1 MSDIFL
7 GYFRVYYGQE
17 GMGKSITLIKT
28 FKYNYNHDLF
38 GTLYIHCKCLFNYYH
53 KNFSKMKKILK
64 DEIKFLFEKEF
75 NKYKDC
81 CKFIDSSL
89 NNNNFFEIIINII
102 NKFCNNKSKEYIFI
116 FDQYKT
122 EYDLNKDLNKLNENL
137 IKKNKKYGI
146 IVCCSMDNESVRML
160 KIKNLSKNL
169 FGEKELEE
177 NNDNIIIKEIK
188 EIFDISN
195 LTIDNGGRYDKTL
208 NKIGKNLKNYIIL
221 KDYSRNNNYNGM
233 EKYITSLKQKIT
245 DNLINFFKLNK
256 KVKEDEEEN
265 LINLDN
271 LLSFTINTE
280 YNIKYLEKIK
290 NLIPFKYFD
299 IKLIEGSD
307 DMAKVVSNYDLIGEV
322 MNKIYEYII
331 YENKNIYQ
339 IFDNTNLDRGALG
352 GLYQKYVIHFMEPNK
367 YINERALFNL
377 FSIKE
382 IVTVEKFVPKINE
395 KYFENEYNVRTLK
408 EGDYLFKQNQF
419 GGKAFDCAI
428 IKIKNNSDA
437 EVFFF
442 QISIYKKTLYSITQL
457 NEIIKTFINF
467 FKYQFKFKISKED
480 VYFTYIFHTKEKS
493 ELYTECEEK
502 RLKCIFF
509 NPSIQRFTNINN
521 ADLDDPNNKI
531 SLSDIFINPFNLIN
545 NVNNDVIMKDMTSG
559 IVLKDILKPNFYLNG
574 NQKKGIE
581 NFWKNLHSQIE
592 NNNIEI
598 FFSHTSYS
606 LDENFLTNKT
616 MYLRQLYK
624 KEIDDWIKA
633 IICEEEKKKTFLKI
647 IIYCLFIKK

>member
-1 MSDIFL
+1 
-7 GYFRVYYGQE
+7 
-17 GMGKSITLIKT
+17 
-28 FKYNYNHDLF
+28 
-38 GTLYIHCKCLFNYYH
+38 
-53 KNFSKMKKILK
+53 
-64 DEIKFLFEKEF
+64 
-75 NKYKDC
+75 
-81 CKFIDSSL
+81 
-89 NNNNFFEIIINII
+89 
-102 NKFCNNKSKEYIFI
+102 
-116 FDQYKT
+116 
-122 EYDLNKDLNKLNENL
+122 
-137 IKKNKKYGI
+137 
-146 IVCCSMDNESVRML
+146 MDNENVRML

-169 FGEKELEE
+169 FGEKDEEE
-177 NNDNIIIKEIK
+177 NNDNIIIREIK

-245 DNLINFFKLNK
+245 DNLINFFQLNK
-256 KVKEDEEEN
+256 KVKEEDEN
-265 LINLDN
+265 LINLDGI
-271 LLSFTINTE
+271 LSFTINTE

-331 YENKNIYQ
+331 YENNNIYQ

-352 GLYQKYVIHFMEPNK
+352 GLYEKYVIHFMEPNK

-428 IKIKNNSDA
+428 IRIKNNFDA

-467 FKYQFKFKISKED
+467 LDINLNSK
-480 VYFTYIFHTKEKS
+480 
-493 ELYTECEEK
+493 
-502 RLKCIFF
+502 
-509 NPSIQRFTNINN
+509 
-521 ADLDDPNNKI
+521 
-531 SLSDIFINPFNLIN
+531 
-545 NVNNDVIMKDMTSG
+545 
-559 IVLKDILKPNFYLNG
+559 
-574 NQKKGIE
+574 
-581 NFWKNLHSQIE
+581 
-592 NNNIEI
+592 
-598 FFSHTSYS
+598 
-606 LDENFLTNKT
+606 
-616 MYLRQLYK
+616 
-624 KEIDDWIKA
+624 
-633 IICEEEKKKTFLKI
+633 
-647 IIYCLFIKK
+647 

>member
-1 MSDIFL
+1 MPI
-7 GYFRVYYGQE
+7 
-17 GMGKSITLIKT
+17 
-28 FKYNYNHDLF
+28 
-38 GTLYIHCKCLFNYYH
+38 
-53 KNFSKMKKILK
+53 
-64 DEIKFLFEKEF
+64 
-75 NKYKDC
+75 
-81 CKFIDSSL
+81 
-89 NNNNFFEIIINII
+89 
-102 NKFCNNKSKEYIFI
+102 
-116 FDQYKT
+116 
-122 EYDLNKDLNKLNENL
+122 
-137 IKKNKKYGI
+137 
-146 IVCCSMDNESVRML
+146 
-160 KIKNLSKNL
+160 NL
-169 FGEKELEE
+169 FAERDSDE
-177 NNDNIIIKEIK
+177 NYGNIIIKEIN

-233 EKYITSLKQKIT
+233 EKYITSLKEKIT
-245 DNLINFFKLNK
+245 DNLINFFQLNK
-256 KVKEDEEEN
+256 KVKEDEDEN

-331 YENKNIYQ
+331 YENNNIYQ

-352 GLYQKYVIHFMEPNK
+352 GLYEKYVIHFMEPNK

-419 GGKAFDCAI
+419 GEKAFDCAI
-428 IKIKNNSDA
+428 LRIKNNSDA

-467 FKYQFKFKISKED
+467 FKYQFKFKISQED

-592 NNNIEI
+592 NNNIEL

-633 IICEEEKKKTFLKI
+633 IICDKEKKQDISKNNNLLLIYKKI
-647 IIYCLFIKK
+647 NLSFRIISSDGIDYQIKYIPINTKVGIKNYDVYIVKYQ